1 MMKPEKIFNIFS
13 FLEHKYKDYKLNLLH
28 SEDCISCMVNFRIT
42 INTGKTLR
50 WEVRTSIDVLFS
62 EERMV
67 DYLTAE
73 IEKAIHT
80 SKKAER
86 IQQHKEHLIPKICS
100 CCGGRIL
107 GDKCEYCGTE
117 FMLVKE

>member
-1 MMKPEKIFNIFS
+1 MNYESICNIFNL
-13 FLEHKYKDYKLNLLH
+13 LELKYKDYKLKLLY
-28 SEDCISCMVNFRIT
+28 SLDYKSDTIAFIIT
-42 INTGKTLR
+42 VNTGKPLM
-50 WEVRTSIDVLFS
+50 WEVSISYDNVSSGEL
-62 EERMV
+62 MMN
-67 DYLTAE
+67 YLMEE

-80 SKKAER
+80 SKKAEK

-100 CCGGRIL
+100 CCGGKIL